1 MIPTIYETF
10 PEEEDVSVK
19 SPDLGPITMGPIANG
34 SQRPKHDQKY
44 QSVFIM
50 TNNSFQAPK
59 SGVLVMQWLR
69 AAVHMYILSFQQLER
84 SLDSVMD
91 HLVDISKISVVKKR
105 SIVEIVQHMFHAWSI
120 IGKCIDT
127 VHWKLAYQ
135 PMGDGA
141 SQGVMEWFCKRPWVS
156 DHQFVKES
164 LINTLFSDNY
174 PRMKSE
180 PNALSGEMHR

>member
-1 MIPTIYETF
+1 MVPITIYELPGDEVENDISMRMVVDDT
-10 PEEEDVSVK
+10 PH
-19 SPDLGPITMGPIANG
+19 
-34 SQRPKHDQKY
+34 SQKHEKKY

-50 TNNSFQAPK
+50 TNNSFRAPK

-84 SLDSVMD
+84 SLDIQHYS
-91 HLVDISKISVVKKR
+91 DISKIPISKKR

-164 LINTLFSDNY
+164 LMNTLFSDNY